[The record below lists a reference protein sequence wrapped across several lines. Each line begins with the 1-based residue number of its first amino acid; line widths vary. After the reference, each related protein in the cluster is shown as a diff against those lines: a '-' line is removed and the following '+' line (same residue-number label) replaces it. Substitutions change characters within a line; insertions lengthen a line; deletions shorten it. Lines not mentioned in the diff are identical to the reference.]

1 MLAPPD
7 RQNHKTCEELADAID
22 HGSIGQILAKHEKLI
37 LHYYED
43 VLEQVQKSFNTAE
56 RSAIV
61 GFIVL
66 IGTVIFV
73 LVFDALGRLGKLPD
87 FTPTEVN
94 PNGGWTPLITV
105 VASTAAGIVIEGV
118 AALAFVLYGRTA
130 RQFAAFH
137 ICLERTHRYLLAY
150 KMASDTKEN
159 KDETIR
165 DLVCIMANAPMISQ
179 SDTNA
184 DISSGQSRELAAS
197 LRTNSVSTRTQP
209 VS

>member
-7 RQNHKTCEELADAID
+7 RQHYQTCEELAQAID
-22 HGSIGQILAKHEKLI
+22 HGSIGEILAKHEKLI

-43 VLEQVQKSFNTAE
+43 VLDQVQKSFHTAE

-66 IGTVIFV
+66 IGTVIFA
-73 LVFDALGRLGKLPD
+73 LVFDALSRLG
-87 FTPTEVN
+87 T
-94 PNGGWTPLITV
+94 
-105 VASTAAGIVIEGV
+105 STTAGIVIEGV
-118 AALAFVLYGRTA
+118 AALAFVLYGCTA

-179 SDTNA
+179 SDINA
-184 DISSGQSRELAAS
+184 DISLRQSRKLAAS
-197 LRTNSVSTRTQP
+197 LRTDSVSTRTQP
-209 VS
+209 VA